1 MMRFLFRLISP
12 RPTFP
17 IDMTE
22 SERKVMGEHVTY
34 WTALRDKG
42 IAIVFGPVLDHKG
55 VWGVAVVETQDE
67 ATARA
72 ILANIDV
79 TIAELSRIEMYPTG
93 DDMTSR
99 IYVY

>member
-1 MMRFLFRLISP
+1 MRFVFRLISP

-42 IAIVFGPVLDHKG
+42 IAVVFGPVLDPKG
-55 VWGVAVVETQDE
+55 VWGVAIVETSDE

-72 ILANIDV
+72 LLANDPV
-79 TIAELSRIEMYPTG
+79 EKAGLSRIGIYPMGPGTIV
-93 DDMTSR
+93 R
-99 IYVY
+99 E